1 MSFILNIGLKTDTN
15 EPLNATNTLSDV
27 EAAGF
32 NVKAQSLEFSNT
44 ELTLVLLCKG
54 PLGAYRIKIE
64 DLCKTLK
71 QDCIAAYDMDRKCGD
86 LIGPKAAEWGEFN
99 PAFFLLLDGTTLDV
113 NQLEEIL

>member
-1 MSFILNIGLKTDTN
+1 MSFILNIGLKTNTGED
-15 EPLNATNTLSDV
+15 LNATATLTTI

-32 NVKAQSLEFSNT
+32 KVIAQSLEFSNT

-54 PLGAYRIKIE
+54 PQGAYRIKIE

-71 QDCIAAYDMDRKCGD
+71 QDCIAAYDMDRKYGD